1 MPFPNL
7 VSVLQIAIGPVILI
21 SGVGLLLLTM
31 SNRFGRI
38 IDRTRQLTHEL
49 RAGIASPEATA
60 AQLDILLRQARIARG
75 ALAAASTSALFAAV
89 LIVVIFVGTLF
100 GLSFAVPAMALFAAC
115 LASLI
120 VALTLMILDVN
131 LALEAFSLEVDA
143 VKDHLDAHEAADR
156 EN

>member
-49 RAGIASPEATA
+49 RSGQSSRQAAT
-60 AQLDILLRQARIARG
+60 AQLDILLRQARISRG
-75 ALAAASTSALFAAV
+75 ALTAASTSALFAAV

-100 GLSFAVPAMALFAAC
+100 GLSFAVLAMALFAAC

-120 VALTLMILDVN
+120 VALTLLILDVH

-143 VKDHLDAHEAADR
+143 VKDHLDSHQAD
-156 EN
+156 

>member
-7 VSVLQIAIGPVILI
+7 VSVLQVAIGPVILI

-49 RAGIASPEATA
+49 RAGMASPEATA

-120 VALTLMILDVN
+120 GEWTFPVACRGMLV
-131 LALEAFSLEVDA
+131 A
-143 VKDHLDAHEAADR
+143 VPVRGEGGIDCP
-156 EN
+156 